1 MPSAVF
7 CQFSFV
13 ILGEVEVSSLGVLL
27 FTECLLVGLGGIP
40 FSGCMVTPYV
50 PTLILIMVC
59 LMLWGSSPY
68 KVGSS
73 SEMASSIHPW
83 MKRTSGK

>member
-40 FSGCMVTPYV
+40 FSGCMVTPNV
-50 PTLILIMVC
+50 LAPIPAKEC
-59 LMLWGSSPY
+59 LMLWGSP
-68 KVGSS
+68 
-73 SEMASSIHPW
+73 AW
-83 MKRTSGK
+83 